1 MSQLFSLGGQ
11 SIGVSSSTSVLPMN
25 TQDWSPLGWT
35 GWISLQFKGL
45 SRVFSNTTVQK
56 YQFFGTQLSSQPN
69 SHIHTWLT
77 TEKTIALTRWT
88 FVGKVMSLLFNILFQ
103 LVITFLPRSKCLL
116 ISGLQSPS
124 AVILEP
130 QKIKNQFFSPV
141 ICLGPN
147 YGGGHEDNGNLLQKV
162 PCMHCYT
169 QCPQP
174 CSRPPP
180 TDASSRNSWV
190 LRGKSGSVSC
200 GVTAL
205 FSCILVCTSF
215 CLCSPSICFPVL
227 CKFWWLY
234 GGVDSDLPQGDLCYT
249 QVWCTQSPC
258 PCGSP
263 VLTRTSRGDS
273 VESTLL

>member
-1 MSQLFSLGGQ
+1 
-11 SIGVSSSTSVLPMN
+11 
-25 TQDWSPLGWT
+25 
-35 GWISLQFKGL
+35 
-45 SRVFSNTTVQK
+45 
-56 YQFFGTQLSSQPN
+56 
-69 SHIHTWLT
+69 
-77 TEKTIALTRWT
+77 
-88 FVGKVMSLLFNILFQ
+88 MSLLFNILFQ

-116 ISGLQSPS
+116 ISWLQSPS

-130 QKIKNQFFSPV
+130 PKIKNQFFSPV

-147 YGGGHEDNGNLLQKV
+147 YGGSHEDNGNLLQKV

-180 TDASSRNSWV
+180 TDASAGNSWA
-190 LRGKSGSVSC
+190 LRSKSGSVSC

-205 FSCILVCTSF
+205 FSCVLVCTRF
-215 CLCSPSICFPVL
+215 CLCSPSVCFPVL
-227 CKFWWLY
+227 CKFWRLC
-234 GGVDSDLPQGDLCYT
+234 GGVDSDLPQGDLCHT
-249 QVWCTQSPC
+249 QVCCTQSPG

-263 VLTRTSRGDS
+263 LLTRTSRGDS

>member
-1 MSQLFSLGGQ
+1 MDGAVFPPCYFSSAQFICVWLFSLDCSMTGLPVHHKPPEFTQTHVHWVSDAIQLSHPLSSPSPPAFNLSQHQGLFKWVFSLGGQ

-56 YQFFGTQLSSQPN
+56 YQFFGAQLSSQPN

-77 TEKTIALTRWT
+77 TGKTIALTRWT

-116 ISGLQSPS
+116 ISWLQSPS

-130 QKIKNQFFSPV
+130 PKIKNQFFSPV

-147 YGGGHEDNGNLLQKV
+147 YGGSHEDNGNLLQKV
-162 PCMHCYT
+162 PCMHRYT

-180 TDASSRNSWV
+180 TDASAGNS
-190 LRGKSGSVSC
+190 
-200 GVTAL
+200 
-205 FSCILVCTSF
+205 
-215 CLCSPSICFPVL
+215 
-227 CKFWWLY
+227 
-234 GGVDSDLPQGDLCYT
+234 
-249 QVWCTQSPC
+249 
-258 PCGSP
+258 
-263 VLTRTSRGDS
+263 
-273 VESTLL
+273 